1 MATPSLLMTLVPNAK
16 LPKKALA
23 YGRLDFMGAMKKLNK
38 VSVFDIIRTSKNTFI
53 EQVALYSDADAA
65 TAYDSAMCYAI
76 QIVRASREQQISS
89 GRKQVLTRR
98 SGIRALIEVGP
109 SYPNLFTENWDDF
122 CKPGAIEAKDSP
134 PAYLCSLYRYARN
147 EIEGDLPES
156 KLLIDK
162 RRPDLKGL
170 VIDQQSTF
178 TPIPMLNIVNQVL
191 SKGIEAHHQGDEG
204 DSKNVYERLMEK
216 HYPFIFP
223 YNFYHH
229 QVHLGLSDKKPSPG
243 ELYNRVNPA
252 LPTGQR
258 PESPLALTQSNNTSL
273 TLLSGLSP
281 QQIELLTA
289 QTLFSDFYICT
300 GQIKADKNNT
310 WRSPDSTSIIFGR
323 DIRFG
328 YVLPNQETTIASTDP
343 GAMLVVSSTLGVTK
357 VDLHLVALTEDPII
371 RRFTMTAIQDHYED
385 ARIINSNSG
394 GGTFTKSLT
403 LYYDPADN
411 KDEPLPSG
419 YSAQFYTLA
428 SSLTSLDDSLS
439 PQRSFLKRTFTLL
452 LDNDMGS
459 DFVLSDAQNAFFESH
474 YGARMSTAGQ
484 NPLRQL
490 DTFMAHTELTTD
502 QVESLLAQRRH
513 APVLSA
519 NFFSTNPL
527 CAGNAVIT
535 PFPYASHYGA
545 CYVNGVGAN
554 EPGIIGYKSADNSLG
569 LLKQQVFDNQDKPI
583 TKWVITNT
591 SLNRFDR
598 LQRMI
603 RLQRW
608 INIPFNELDTLIVA
622 AIRSEGESNLGME
635 LNANTLRTLGAWRYF
650 NAHYGIKP
658 QEFAAFLH
666 YLTPFTTGD
675 KKSLF
680 DHVFNSP
687 VLFDSPLVL
696 DHQLFNVAADDAVG
710 QKTISQLAAG
720 LKLQPGEVL
729 RLLSEQVNVHVGE
742 NRRSLV
748 IVSSLYRQAR
758 MAQMLGLTVEDALV
772 LVELLGGER
781 YKKCWATGELS
792 ERDEV
797 TTQVPDILDVLMEL
811 EWLVRW
817 LDESKQTPKGLLK
830 MLGLDDTPP
839 AAPQSLVDRVN
850 QLVNDANKSVVTG
863 EQVTQL
869 NLPDGPKWL
878 EELGKTLLDSH
889 GLLKPLPISLL
900 DEVPAQLQHLVTAMI
915 TPLSIDKDLE
925 QEVINKLSSFLI
937 GVHDR
942 QLRLIEGFLQET
954 TQLPMNLATVLTQ
967 WAGSS
972 IYELLSQVVP
982 KPPGFSFTLAD
993 FPETLANLLFTLFR
1007 HADVV
1012 KQLNLSESALRMFL
1026 MYPKWLGGKDSI
1038 SLSLPT
1044 LFLLERYSALLE
1056 TSGNTEDSV
1065 LNYFIQANLIG
1076 AGATSNVQRNITGAY
1091 KAALIANVLGWKS
1104 DEINHLLDYQPS
1116 TVTTLAEL
1124 EWLQRVKQNC
1134 DVTRLSARAV
1144 VQLLNLQ
1151 ADSPTAQWNALGEAV
1166 MSAAQ
1171 TSSNSLTQAGE

>member
-1 MATPSLLMTLVPNAK
+1 MATQSLLMTLVPNAK
-16 LPKKALA
+16 LTKKALA
-23 YGRLDFMGAMKKLNK
+23 PGRLDFMGAMKKLKK

-65 TAYDSAMCYAI
+65 LAYDNAMCYAI
-76 QIVRASREQQISS
+76 QIVRANREQQISN
-89 GRKQVLTRR
+89 GRKQSLTRR

-147 EIEGDLPES
+147 EIEGTQPDI

-162 RRPDLKGL
+162 RRPDLKDL

-229 QVHLGLSDKKPSPG
+229 QVHLGLSDKKPSLG
-243 ELYNRVNPA
+243 ELYNRVNA
-252 LPTGQR
+252 ELPTHYLSV
-258 PESPLALTQSNNTSL
+258 SPSALTASNSTSL
-273 TLLSGLSP
+273 TLLSGLGP
-281 QQIELLTA
+281 QQIHLLTA
-289 QTLFSDFYICT
+289 HTLFSDFYICT
-300 GQIKADKNNT
+300 GQIKEEKNTT
-310 WRSPDSTSIIFGR
+310 WRSPDGTSIIPLR
-323 DIRFG
+323 NILFG
-328 YVLPNQETTIASTDP
+328 YALPQQDINIASTEPD
-343 GAMLVVSSTLGVTK
+343 ARLVVGSVAGLTK
-357 VDLHLVALTEDPII
+357 VDLHLESLTEQPIV
-371 RRFTMTAIQDHYED
+371 RRFTMTAIQDQYED
-385 ARIINSNSG
+385 PKLVNSNSG
-394 GGTFTKSLT
+394 NGVYTKSLT

-411 KDEPLPSG
+411 ADEPLPTG

-428 SSLTSLDDSLS
+428 TSLASLDSSLSL
-439 PQRSFLKRTFTLL
+439 QRIFLKRTFTLL
-452 LDNDMGS
+452 LDNDMVN
-459 DFVLSDAQNAFFESH
+459 DFELSDAQNAYFETH
-474 YGARMSTAGQ
+474 YGTRMSTAEQ

-490 DTFMAHTELTTD
+490 NTFMAHTELTTD

-519 NFFSTNPL
+519 NCLSTNPL
-527 CAGNAVIT
+527 KAGNAVIT

-569 LLKQQVFDNQDKPI
+569 LLKQQVFDDQDNPI
-583 TKWVITNT
+583 TEWVITNT

-608 INIPFNELDTLIVA
+608 MNIPFNELDTLIVA
-622 AIRSEGESNLGME
+622 AIRSEGESNLGMA
-635 LNANTLRTLGAWRYF
+635 LNTNTLRSLGAWRYF

-696 DHQLFNVAADDAVG
+696 DQQLFNVAANDADG
-710 QKTISQLAAG
+710 QKTIAQLAAG
-720 LKLQPGEVL
+720 LKLQPDEVL

-742 NRRSLV
+742 SRRSLV

-781 YKKCWATGELS
+781 YKKCWATGELTP
-792 ERDEV
+792 RDEEK
-797 TTQVPDILDVLMEL
+797 TPVPDILDVLMEL

-817 LDESKQTPKGLLK
+817 LDESQQTPKDLLK
-830 MLGLDDTPP
+830 KLGLDEAVPTV
-839 AAPQSLVDRVN
+839 PQSLADRVN
-850 QLVNDANKSVVTG
+850 QLANDANLSVVTA
-863 EQVTQL
+863 EEIKQL
-869 NLPDGPKWL
+869 NLPVGPIWL
-878 EELGKTLLDSH
+878 KELGVTILDSN
-889 GLLKPLPISLL
+889 GLLNALPITLL
-900 DEVPAQLQHLVTAMI
+900 DEVPAQLLLLVTEMVARLNVDANI
-915 TPLSIDKDLE
+915 KQD
-925 QEVINKLSSFLI
+925 VINKLTSFLI

-954 TQLPMNLATVLTQ
+954 AQLPMNLAKVFMQ

-972 IYELLSQVVP
+972 VYELLSLVVP
-982 KPPGFSFTLAD
+982 KTSGFSFALTNVSEDL
-993 FPETLANLLFTLFR
+993 TNLLFDLFK
-1007 HADVV
+1007 HAEVV
-1012 KQLNLSESALRMFL
+1012 KQLHLSESALRMFL
-1026 MYPKWLGGKDSI
+1026 IYPTWLGGKDSI

-1056 TSGNTEDSV
+1056 TSGNTEDTV
-1065 LNYFIQANLIG
+1065 LNYFIQANPIDEGL
-1076 AGATSNVQRNITGAY
+1076 ASTAQRNMTPAY
-1091 KAALIANVLGWKS
+1091 KAALIADVLGWKS
-1104 DEINHLLDYQPS
+1104 DEISHLLDYRPS
-1116 TVTTLAEL
+1116 SVSTLAEL

-1134 DVTRLSARAV
+1134 EVTRLSTRAV

-1151 ADSPTAQWNALGEAV
+1151 ADSPTAQWKALGEAV
-1166 MSAAQ
+1166 MAAAQ
-1171 TSSNSLTQAGE
+1171 TSSDSLTQAGE

>member
-1 MATPSLLMTLVPNAK
+1 MSKTDSFLSFFIA
-16 LPKKALA
+16 PKKALA
-23 YGRLDFMGAMKKLNK
+23 PGRLDFMGAMKKLK
-38 VSVFDIIRTSKNTFI
+38 KESVFDIIRTSKNTFI
-53 EQVALYSDADAA
+53 EQVGLYSDANAA

-89 GRKQVLTRR
+89 GRKQILTQR

-134 PAYLCSLYRYARN
+134 PAYLCSLYRYARE
-147 EIEGDLPES
+147 EIEGVLPEI

-162 RRPDLKGL
+162 RRPDLKDL

-178 TPIPMLNIVNQVL
+178 TPIPMLNIVNQIL
-191 SKGIEAHHQGDEG
+191 SKGIEAHHQNNGG
-204 DSKNVYERLMEK
+204 SSKSVYEHLMEK
-216 HYPFIFP
+216 HHPFIFP

-229 QVHLGLSDKKPSPG
+229 QVQLGLSDKKPWHG
-243 ELYNRVNPA
+243 ELYNRVVPA
-252 LPTGQR
+252 LPIHR
-258 PESPLALTQSNNTSL
+258 LPASALALTESNSTSQI
-273 TLLSGLSP
+273 LLSGLSP
-281 QQIELLTA
+281 QQIQLLTA
-289 QTLFSDFYICT
+289 KTLFSDFYICT
-300 GQIKADKNNT
+300 GHIGAEKNKT
-310 WRSPDSTSIIFGR
+310 WRSPDGTSIIFWR

-328 YVLPNQETTIASTDP
+328 HLLPPQDSNIVSTDP
-343 GAMLVVSSTLGVTK
+343 IATQVINSTEGYTRVT
-357 VDLHLVALTEDPII
+357 LHLKSLIEAPIVRHFRLI
-371 RRFTMTAIQDHYED
+371 SIQDLFGI
-385 ARIINSNSG
+385 ANIVNSDTG
-394 GGTFTKSLT
+394 GGIFTKSLT
-403 LYYDPADN
+403 LYYDPTDN
-411 KDEPLPSG
+411 ADEPLPSG

-428 SSLTSLDDSLS
+428 SSLTSLDYSLS

-452 LDNDMGS
+452 LDNDMAG
-459 DFVLSDAQNAFFESH
+459 DFELSAAQNAYFETH
-474 YGARMSTAGQ
+474 YGTGMLTAGQ

-519 NFFSTNPL
+519 NFLSTNPL
-527 CAGNAVIT
+527 YAGNAVIT

-554 EPGIIGYKSADNSLG
+554 EPGIIAYKSADNSLG
-569 LLKQQVFDNQDKPI
+569 LLKQQVFDDQDKSI
-583 TKWVITNT
+583 TEWVITNT

-608 INIPFNELDTLIVA
+608 MGIPFNELDTLIVA
-622 AIRSEGESNLGME
+622 AIRSEGESNLAME
-635 LNANTLRTLGAWRYF
+635 LNANTLRTLGTWRYF

-696 DHQLFNVAADDAVG
+696 DQQLFNVAADDTVG
-710 QKTISQLAAG
+710 QKTISQLASG

-792 ERDEV
+792 PRDEA
-797 TTQVPDILDVLMEL
+797 TTQVPDTLDVLMEL

-830 MLGLDDTPP
+830 KLGLDDTPP
-839 AAPQSLVDRVN
+839 VAPQSLVDRVN
-850 QLVNDANKSVVTG
+850 QLITDANMSVVTA
-863 EQVTQL
+863 EQVQQL
-869 NLPDGPKWL
+869 NLPNGPTWL
-878 EELGKTLLDSH
+878 EELGKHILDSN
-889 GLLKPLPISLL
+889 GLLKPLPMTLL
-900 DEVPAQLQHLVTAMI
+900 DEVPAQLQNLVTAMI
-915 TPLSIDKDLE
+915 TPLSIDDDLK

-993 FPETLANLLFTLFR
+993 VPEALVNLLFELFR

-1012 KQLNLSESALRMFL
+1012 KELNLSESALRMFFVH
-1026 MYPKWLGGKDSI
+1026 PTWLGATDHI

-1044 LFLLERYSALLE
+1044 LFLLERYSALLK
-1056 TSGNTEDSV
+1056 TSGNAEDSV
-1065 LNYFIQANLIG
+1065 LNYFIQANLLGTG
-1076 AGATSNVQRNITGAY
+1076 AISNAQRSMKGAY
-1091 KAALIANVLGWKS
+1091 KGALIADVLGWKS
-1104 DEINHLLDYQPS
+1104 DEVNPLLDYQPS
-1116 TVTTLAEL
+1116 SISTLAEL

-1134 DVTRLSARAV
+1134 EVTWLSTRTV

-1151 ADSPTAQWNALGEAV
+1151 ALSPTAQWKALGEAI
-1166 MSAAQ
+1166 MAAAQ
-1171 TSSNSLTQAGE
+1171 TSSDSLTQAGE